1 MADNSL
7 HPTILLIWTLA
18 NRGAC
23 LSGSDRI
30 QPVFFL
36 LACLEVMDD
45 AYQPEA
51 NQMGFDA
58 AAIESIRQGAAECR
72 ELTGLSTDEL
82 TKARR
87 TLRRTLLEGATPLP
101 MQMLHRSDDSRAIFN
116 QAARRAANQGDSE
129 LTMTHIFRLLL
140 EDLPSEAA
148 GLLKEL
154 PHGPVTDFGA
164 GSKPE
169 ASSTGS
175 TTSAAV
181 RNRGKAAKSKTPILD
196 ELGRDLTELARSG
209 SLPAVVG
216 RLPEMTSIARFLVR
230 TSKRNVIIVGDAGVG
245 KTAVVEGLASHLAR
259 ETAPEFLRRLRIVQ
273 ISVSDLVAGTKY
285 RGDMEERL
293 QRLIAEVNAEPNI
306 VLFLDEIHLVMK
318 SGGAGESP
326 MDIANILKP
335 ALAKDTFRCIGAT
348 TTEEFERYIK
358 DDAAFLRRFQV
369 LRLAEPSPAEAVEI
383 CRSWAARIEGIQS
396 VQFEAQAI
404 EAAVELSL
412 QFIHGRSLPD
422 KAIDLLENAAA
433 FVKVASL
440 TFAEH
445 PGEEQSVIR
454 RVDIENV
461 LEEQYGIPV
470 RRISQPDPAKI
481 GAALRAAVV
490 GQDEA
495 IQAVVDSLRML
506 EGQRQVEPDRPYG
519 IFLFLGPTGVGK
531 TFLAEKLAE
540 ALYGDPRTSI
550 CRINL
555 NEYKENYDI
564 ARLIGAAPGLI
575 GHDRQ
580 GVLFQFTEGHPQG
593 LFLLDEVE
601 KAHPEIQD
609 FFLQIFDKGEA
620 IDSRG
625 RKANFRPYL
634 FILTANIESAS
645 EKGASLGFATGAA
658 AAKGKPRREKRSA
671 ALARAFRPEF
681 LGRLDRIVTFG
692 PLREA
697 DYRELLLKSLT
708 RLGAGTLAEYGVQ
721 IGMDEDSQNAFAAA
735 CAAQP
740 DGARGFER
748 LFQHALAVPLR
759 EFLAEGYEGKT
770 LLISWDGET
779 ASFGG

>member
-1 MADNSL
+1 MAENTL
-7 HPTILLIWTLA
+7 HPSILLVWTLA
-18 NRGAC
+18 NRSAC
-23 LSGSDRI
+23 LSGSERI
-30 QPVFFL
+30 HPVYFL

-51 NQMGFDA
+51 SQMGFDA
-58 AAIESIRQGAAECR
+58 QALDTIRQSAAECR
-72 ELTGLSTDEL
+72 ELSGLPTDEL

-87 TLRRTLLEGATPLP
+87 SLRRTLLEGATPLP

-116 QAARRAANQGDSE
+116 QAARRAADLGDSE
-129 LTMTHIFRLLL
+129 LTMTHVFRLLL
-140 EDLPSEAA
+140 ENLPSEAS
-148 GLLKEL
+148 GLLTSL
-154 PHGPVTDFGA
+154 PASPITDFGS
-164 GSKPE
+164 GGKSE
-169 ASSTGS
+169 SSPSGS

-196 ELGRDLTELARSG
+196 ELGRDLTELARAG

-216 RLPEMTSIARFLVR
+216 RVPEMTAIARYLVR

-245 KTAVVEGLASHLAR
+245 KTAVVEGLAGHLAR
-259 ETAPEFLRRLRIVQ
+259 PNAPEFLRRLRIVQ

-369 LRLAEPSPAEAVEI
+369 LRLAEPSPSEAVEI

-396 VQFEAQAI
+396 VHFEDEAI
-404 EAAVELSL
+404 SAAVELSL

-433 FVKVASL
+433 FVKVSSL
-440 TFAEH
+440 TFSDQPVED
-445 PGEEQSVIR
+445 QSVIR

-470 RRISQPDPAKI
+470 RQISQPDPARI
-481 GAALRAAVV
+481 GAALKAAVF

-495 IQAVVDSLRML
+495 IESVVDSLRML
-506 EGQRQVEPDRPYG
+506 EGQRQVEPNRPYG

-531 TFLAEKLAE
+531 TFMAEQLAT
-540 ALYGDPRTSI
+540 ALYGDSRTSI

-555 NEYKENYDI
+555 NEYKESYDI

-580 GVLFQFTEGHPQG
+580 GVLFQFIEGHPQG

-620 IDSRG
+620 IDTRG

-634 FILTANIESAS
+634 FILTANIESS
-645 EKGASLGFATGAA
+645 TEKGALGFAPAVA
-658 AAKGKPRREKRSA
+658 PVKGKPGKGKRSA
-671 ALARAFRPEF
+671 ELTRAFRPEF
-681 LGRLDRIVTFG
+681 LGRIDRIVTFG
-692 PLREA
+692 QLKEA
-697 DYRELLLKSLT
+697 DYHTLLGKSLE
-708 RLGAGTLAEYGVQ
+708 RLAAASMAEYEIQ
-721 IGMDEDSQNAFAAA
+721 ITMDPDSQLAFAAA
-735 CAAQP
+735 CTAQP

-748 LFQHALAVPLR
+748 LFQHLLAVPLR
-759 EFLAEGYEGKT
+759 EFLAAGFEGET
-770 LLISWDGET
+770 LHIRWDGET
-779 ASFGG
+779 ASFSQ

>member
-1 MADNSL
+1 
-7 HPTILLIWTLA
+7 
-18 NRGAC
+18 
-23 LSGSDRI
+23 
-30 QPVFFL
+30 
-36 LACLEVMDD
+36 
-45 AYQPEA
+45 
-51 NQMGFDA
+51 
-58 AAIESIRQGAAECR
+58 
-72 ELTGLSTDEL
+72 
-82 TKARR
+82 
-87 TLRRTLLEGATPLP
+87 
-101 MQMLHRSDDSRAIFN
+101 
-116 QAARRAANQGDSE
+116 
-129 LTMTHIFRLLL
+129 
-140 EDLPSEAA
+140 
-148 GLLKEL
+148 
-154 PHGPVTDFGA
+154 
-164 GSKPE
+164 
-169 ASSTGS
+169 
-175 TTSAAV
+175 
-181 RNRGKAAKSKTPILD
+181 
-196 ELGRDLTELARSG
+196 
-209 SLPAVVG
+209 
-216 RLPEMTSIARFLVR
+216 
-230 TSKRNVIIVGDAGVG
+230 VG